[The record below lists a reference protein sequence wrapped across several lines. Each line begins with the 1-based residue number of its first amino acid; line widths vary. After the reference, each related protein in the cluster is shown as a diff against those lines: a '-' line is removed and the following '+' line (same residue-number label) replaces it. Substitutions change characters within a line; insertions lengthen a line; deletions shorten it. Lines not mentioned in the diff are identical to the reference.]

1 MTRRVAVIGGGWA
14 GCAAA
19 LTLAQAGC
27 RVSVFEAADRL
38 GGRARTV
45 TLDDR
50 ELDNGQHILS
60 GAYTQTLDLI
70 ARVGVDSAALLRLPF
85 ALDCPGEFTVRC
97 PRLPAP
103 WHLVAGL
110 AAARGFSVREKA
122 AALRWAG
129 KALGGAPPAGR
140 QTAAEWLAG
149 QPQRL
154 RERLWEPLCIAA
166 LNTPPARASAASLH
180 AVLVASLSG
189 RRANSDLILPRVNLG
204 ALFPA
209 PAARRIAELGG
220 SVHLRT
226 RVRALTA
233 ARDGVT
239 VVTATAAMPFDH
251 AIIAVAPQHLKPLVR
266 AIAALDATVA
276 TVGALA
282 FEPIATAYLQ
292 YPPGTRLDRPM
303 LALAGQPAQFV
314 FDRGQTHGQDGL
326 FAAVASAASAL
337 IGQSRTAWLDAI
349 ERQLTRVARLPRP
362 SWRRGVIEKQATWSC
377 RPGIVRPG
385 TRTAHARVFL
395 AGDYLHGAYPA
406 TLESATLAGVQSAQA
421 LLEAS

>member
-1 MTRRVAVIGGGWA
+1 
-14 GCAAA
+14 
-19 LTLAQAGC
+19 
-27 RVSVFEAADRL
+27 
-38 GGRARTV
+38 
-45 TLDDR
+45 
-50 ELDNGQHILS
+50 
-60 GAYTQTLDLI
+60 
-70 ARVGVDSAALLRLPF
+70 
-85 ALDCPGEFTVRC
+85 
-97 PRLPAP
+97 
-103 WHLVAGL
+103 
-110 AAARGFSVREKA
+110 
-122 AALRWAG
+122 
-129 KALGGAPPAGR
+129 
-140 QTAAEWLAG
+140 
-149 QPQRL
+149 
-154 RERLWEPLCIAA
+154 
-166 LNTPPARASAASLH
+166 
-180 AVLVASLSG
+180 
-189 RRANSDLILPRVNLG
+189 
-204 ALFPA
+204 
-209 PAARRIAELGG
+209 
-220 SVHLRT
+220 
-226 RVRALTA
+226 
-233 ARDGVT
+233 
-239 VVTATAAMPFDH
+239 MPFDH

-276 TVGALA
+276 TVSALA

-314 FDRGQTHGQDGL
+314 FDRGQTHGQDGF